1 MIAIIDRC
9 LIDSI
14 ENQPDAIYNSDEA
27 KEPDPLEI
35 YYHMLGQMGIHDK
48 ERYGNWLE
56 TPSEVEKVV
65 QMLRPEVKSLLTPG
79 RPYSIAD

>member
-1 MIAIIDRC
+1 MIRYDPETAITWAIY
-9 LIDSI
+9 
-14 ENQPDAIYNSDEA
+14 AIYNSDEA

-79 RPYSIAD
+79 RPYSIAE